1 MVSSTRYHNGNL
13 FEQMDVRTGKENVV
27 SQQNI
32 QDTVY
37 RMCRG
42 KYFSSSGAHSSR
54 SFARG
59 FSRNHAPGRRLFI
72 AFRQHSTWLI
82 DVFKSISL
90 TSLLQ
95 FEKYLFSKDAT
106 LRL

>member
-1 MVSSTRYHNGNL
+1 LVSSTRYHNGNL